1 MKKLSILLFLVLAV
15 QAAAGQTPKWVE
27 KAKQAV
33 FSVITY
39 DASGKIL
46 NKGNGFFIDES
57 GTAVS
62 DYSLFKGA
70 ERAVIVNPEGKELPV
85 TLILGAN
92 EMYDLVKFRVA
103 TGKKVPALEI
113 AGTVPVQGAEVYM
126 LPYSVKKN
134 DQCLAG
140 QVKEISPV
148 PGGFHY
154 YTLAIPYSNDNV
166 SCPVADAGGKVFA
179 MMQKS
184 SLIEKDA
191 SFAIG
196 VPFARS
202 LSITAL
208 SVNDPALQGIGIK
221 KALPEDAE
229 QALVYLFL
237 NSSQLAPEAY
247 LSLLDDFIAQFPGH
261 PEGYLRRA
269 ALYVDKYR
277 DEKHFS
283 LAEDDLKQAL
293 KLAGKKDDV
302 HYNYARLIY
311 NNELTDP
318 AFNYKDWGT
327 DKALAEI
334 GQALA
339 IDPLPLYRQLE
350 GDIYFARQDYAKA
363 FESYDLVNR
372 SNLASPL
379 SYYSAAKAK
388 ELSGGTPTEIL
399 ALLDSAMS
407 SYDYPLRPDAAPYIW
422 ERARMRA
429 QNNQPK
435 EAVMDYNVYYELLD
449 GQVNDLFYYFRE
461 QSNYKLKQFKLAL
474 DDIDKA
480 LEQKPDDAVYLAE
493 RGAVLLRLARYDE
506 AIGSL
511 EAALAI
517 DPQFSSCYRIIGYC
531 QLQQGKKEEACRNF
545 TKAKELG
552 DEAVDKLIETNC
564 R

>member
-1 MKKLSILLFLVLAV
+1 MKKLSILLLLVLTV
-15 QAAAGQTPKWVE
+15 QAVTGQTPKWVE

-39 DASGKIL
+39 DSSGKIL
-46 NKGNGFFIDES
+46 NKGNGFFIDGN

-70 ERAVIVNPEGKELPV
+70 DRAVIIGPEGKEMPV

-92 EMYDLVKFRVA
+92 EMYDLVKFRA
-103 TGKKVPALEI
+103 GTSKNVPSLEI
-113 AGTVPVQGAEVYM
+113 AATVPAQGAEVYV

-134 DQCLAG
+134 DHCLTG

-154 YTLAIPYSNDNV
+154 YTLAIPYSEDYV
-166 SCPVADAGGKVFA
+166 SCPVADAEGKVFA
-179 MMQKS
+179 MIQKS
-184 SLIEKDA
+184 SLVEQDA

-196 VPFARS
+196 APFARS
-202 LSITAL
+202 LSISAL
-208 SVNDPALQGIGIK
+208 SVNDPALQVIGIK
-221 KALPEDAE
+221 KALPEDAG

-247 LSLLDDFIAQFPGH
+247 LSLLNDFIAQFPGH

-269 ALYVDKYR
+269 ALYVDRYR
-277 DEKHFS
+277 DEAHFA
-283 LAEDDLKQAL
+283 LAEDDLKRAL
-293 KLAGKKDDV
+293 KLADKKDDI
-302 HYNYARLIY
+302 HYNYARLVY
-311 NNELTDP
+311 NNELTEP
-318 AFNYKDWGT
+318 AFKYKDWGP

-339 IDPLPLYRQLE
+339 INPLPLYRQLE

-363 FESYDLVNR
+363 FESYEQVNQ
-372 SNLASPL
+372 SNLASPA
-379 SYYSAAKAK
+379 SYYGAAKAK
-388 ELSGGTPTEIL
+388 ELAGGAPSEIL
-399 ALLDSAMS
+399 TLLDSAMS

-429 QNNQPK
+429 LNNQPK
-435 EAVMDYNVYYELLD
+435 EAVMDYNIYYELLD

-506 AIGSL
+506 AIKSL
-511 EAALAI
+511 EAALVI
-517 DPQFSSCYRIIGYC
+517 DPTFASCYRIIGYC